1 MAGQKFLE
9 VFGIECCCPGL
20 TMQGALPART
30 SLTSYLILFLF
41 LSLFSLFFLF
51 LLCRLVFSW

>member
-30 SLTSYLILFLF
+30 SLTSYLILFVS
-41 LSLFSLFFLF
+41 LSFSFSF